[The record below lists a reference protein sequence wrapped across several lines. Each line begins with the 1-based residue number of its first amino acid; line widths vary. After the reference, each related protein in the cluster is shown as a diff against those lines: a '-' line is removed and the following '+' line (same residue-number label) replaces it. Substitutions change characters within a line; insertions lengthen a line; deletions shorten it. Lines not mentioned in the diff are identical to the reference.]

1 MVFGGR
7 DNLLSDFRSTMLND
21 KSIRQLVVY
30 TDSHDVFPTVEIKGG
45 LCYYLRDS
53 QYSGNCIYSLIKEGN
68 RQTAERNLGDFDKSK
83 CS

>member
-53 QYSGNCIYSLIKEGN
+53 QYSGNCILN
-68 RQTAERNLGDFDKSK
+68 TGDNAIFPPFLKV
-83 CS
+83 